1 MINLGFPGGSNGEE
15 SACNERDPVLTPGLG
30 RSHGGGNDN
39 PLQYSCLD
47 NPTDRGAWGARV
59 CGVRKSQTQL
69 STHTQCFIVYKTLLY
84 HCQTSWQSY
93 EIEQA
98 LLTPFHIWGTDSWDL
113 GYLFEA
119 MLTRTGRTLWVLS
132 LVSPARD
139 TRLCVSPRL
148 CHFYYSTLLK

>member
-15 SACNERDPVLTPGLG
+15 SACNARDPVLTPGLG

-69 STHTQCFIVYKTLLY
+69 STHTHTVLY
-84 HCQTSWQSY
+84 SIQNTPISLSNF
-93 EIEQA
+93 
-98 LLTPFHIWGTDSWDL
+98 LTVLWD
-113 GYLFEA
+113 
-119 MLTRTGRTLWVLS
+119 RVS
-132 LVSPARD
+132 LVNPIPHMRNRLMGLGLFVWSHVNKNWQDSVSPLSCVSCQRHK
-139 TRLCVSPRL
+139 TLCVSKTMP
-148 CHFYYSTLLK
+148 FLLQHIT